1 MRRRARHW
9 SVWVHGAIAASVAVA
24 MAVAVAQMRPRA
36 PSDEVRLA
44 LALGD
49 LRARTAELAAVAEQG
64 AAGRLTRAFAAA
76 QANALRD
83 KLVDASAE
91 VRDTQGG
98 ASREPAGRALALAE
112 DALRA
117 SEPLV
122 ADPAERDF
130 AAARGALDAAAAS
143 LRAVERAVATAAG
156 R

>member
-24 MAVAVAQMRPRA
+24 IAVALAQMRPRA
-36 PSDEVRLA
+36 SSEVRLA

-76 QANALRD
+76 QTNALRD

-122 ADPAERDF
+122 ADPVERDF
-130 AAARGALDAAAAS
+130 AAARGALDAAATS
-143 LRAVERAVATAAG
+143 LRAVERAVVAAAD